1 MRSLSD
7 EALDFFNKD
16 SARTMARFRA
26 SQSYRY
32 ETTRDANKLDE
43 MMEDSVRLARKRR
56 SYYDANNKANLVYLY
71 DDKEDTYRPITD
83 YYIYDDKVYTEVDDL
98 KSDLGIT
105 GEETEGPFKEFGD
118 GKDSY
123 DDLMEMSIAADMNS
137 SSTTSTSGD
146 EIDGPF
152 DENEEG
158 TEPNESSNEFTGG
171 TDGDDTT
178 QKTTQKTTSETT
190 QENSDE
196 NSELE
201 DNEGTSES
209 EDTKEEKENSGVANP
224 PAIVKEEATVIKK
237 FKDAL
242 QELDYG
248 NRTIRPTVDQDLFE
262 TFKKYYG
269 LDNYSVK
276 DIMDGLMIA
285 LLSHAYKLE
294 ETDASKYLFNKIL
307 FELGGTAELE
317 KNDKES
323 YGELNEK
330 LDKVENLM
338 VQLIRFNKSS
348 MDGLQLTMLRFWLDH
363 FSVNGTDIAR
373 DEKKLSGFTLN
384 GDEYI
389 ERLMET
395 VRTDQHNR
403 FTRKASEE
411 HRKRNSVN

>member
-32 ETTRDANKLDE
+32 ETTRDTNKLDE

-105 GEETEGPFKEFGD
+105 GEETDGPFKEFGD

-146 EIDGPF
+146 ETDGPF
-152 DENEEG
+152 DENEG
-158 TEPNESSNEFTGG
+158 STESNESSNES
-171 TDGDDTT
+171 TDATDSDDTT
-178 QKTTQKTTSETT
+178 QETTSETT

-196 NSELE
+196 NDESEN
-201 DNEGTSES
+201 NEGASER
-209 EDTKEEKENSGVANP
+209 EGNKEEKESSGVANP
-224 PAIVKEEATVIKK
+224 PAIVKEEVAVIKK

-248 NRTIRPTVDQDLFE
+248 NRTTRPTVDQDLFE

-276 DIMDGLMIA
+276 DTMDGLMVA

-323 YGELNEK
+323 YGEFNEK
-330 LDKVENLM
+330 LDKVVDLM
-338 VQLIRFNKSS
+338 GQLIRFNKSS

-363 FSVNGTDIAR
+363 FSVNGTNIER

-403 FTRKASEE
+403 FTRKLSEE

>member
-32 ETTRDANKLDE
+32 ETTRDTNKMNE

-137 SSTTSTSGD
+137 SSTTSTSND
-146 EIDGPF
+146 ETDGPF

-158 TEPNESSNEFTGG
+158 TEQNESSSESTEG
-171 TDGDDTT
+171 TDSDDTT
-178 QKTTQKTTSETT
+178 SETTSETT

-196 NSELE
+196 NGESEL
-201 DNEGTSES
+201 DGGVSTP

-248 NRTIRPTVDQDLFE
+248 NRTTRPTVDQDLFE

-276 DIMDGLMIA
+276 DTMDGLMIA

-307 FELGGTAELE
+307 FELGGTAGLE

-323 YGELNEK
+323 YGEIGEK
-330 LDKVENLM
+330 LDKVGDLM

-348 MDGLQLTMLRFWLDH
+348 MDALQLTMLRFWLDH

>member
-32 ETTRDANKLDE
+32 ETTRDTNKMNE

-105 GEETEGPFKEFGD
+105 GEETDGPFKEFGD

-137 SSTTSTSGD
+137 SSTTSTSND
-146 EIDGPF
+146 ETDGPF

-158 TEPNESSNEFTGG
+158 TESNEGGSDDSESTGG
-171 TDGDDTT
+171 TDSDETT
-178 QKTTQKTTSETT
+178 QETTSETT
-190 QENSDE
+190 QENSDG
-196 NSELE
+196 N
-201 DNEGTSES
+201 SES
-209 EDTKEEKENSGVANP
+209 ENNEGASESEGNKEENSGVANP
-224 PAIVKEEATVIKK
+224 PAIVKEEVAVIKK

-248 NRTIRPTVDQDLFE
+248 NRTTRPTVDQDLFE

-276 DIMDGLMIA
+276 ETMDGLMIA
-285 LLSHAYKLE
+285 LLSHTYKLE

-307 FELGGTAELE
+307 FELGGTAEFE

-330 LDKVENLM
+330 LDKVVELM
-338 VQLIRFNKSS
+338 KQLIHFNKSS

-403 FTRKASEE
+403 FTRKLSEE

>member
-32 ETTRDANKLDE
+32 ETTRDTNKLDE

-105 GEETEGPFKEFGD
+105 GEETDGPFKEFGD

-146 EIDGPF
+146 ETDGPF

-158 TEPNESSNEFTGG
+158 TESNEGSGDDSESNEG
-171 TDGDDTT
+171 TDSDETT
-178 QKTTQKTTSETT
+178 QETTSETT

-196 NSELE
+196 NSESE
-201 DNEGTSES
+201 NNEGVGES
-209 EDTKEEKENSGVANP
+209 EGAKEGNSGVANP

-237 FKDAL
+237 LKDAL

-248 NRTIRPTVDQDLFE
+248 NRTTRPTVDQDLFE

-276 DIMDGLMIA
+276 DTMDGLMIA
-285 LLSHAYKLE
+285 LLSHTYKLE

-330 LDKVENLM
+330 LDKVVGLM
-338 VQLIRFNKSS
+338 GQLIQFNKSS

-403 FTRKASEE
+403 FTRKLSEE

>member
-32 ETTRDANKLDE
+32 ETTRDTNKLDE

-105 GEETEGPFKEFGD
+105 GEETDGPFKEFGD

-137 SSTTSTSGD
+137 SSTTSASGD
-146 EIDGPF
+146 ETDGPF
-152 DENEEG
+152 DENEMD
-158 TEPNESSNEFTGG
+158 TEPNEGDDESSES
-171 TDGDDTT
+171 TDSDDTT
-178 QKTTQKTTSETT
+178 QETTSETT

-196 NSELE
+196 NSESE
-201 DNEGTSES
+201 DNEDPSES
-209 EDTKEEKENSGVANP
+209 EGTKEENSGVANP
-224 PAIVKEEATVIKK
+224 PAIVKEDVAVIKK

-248 NRTIRPTVDQDLFE
+248 NRTTRPTVDQDLFE

-276 DIMDGLMIA
+276 DTMDGLMIA
-285 LLSHAYKLE
+285 LLSHTYKLE

-330 LDKVENLM
+330 LDKVVGLM
-338 VQLIRFNKSS
+338 GQLIQFNKSS

-403 FTRKASEE
+403 FTRKLSEE

>member
-32 ETTRDANKLDE
+32 ETTRDANKMNE

-137 SSTTSTSGD
+137 SSSTSTSND
-146 EIDGPF
+146 ETDDPF
-152 DENEEG
+152 DENE
-158 TEPNESSNEFTGG
+158 TDIEPNEGDAESSEPTEGTGS
-171 TDGDDTT
+171 DETT
-178 QKTTQKTTSETT
+178 QETTSETT

-196 NSELE
+196 NSESE
-201 DNEGTSES
+201 DNEGASES
-209 EDTKEEKENSGVANP
+209 EGTKEENSGVANL

-248 NRTIRPTVDQDLFE
+248 NRTTRPTVDQDLFE

-276 DIMDGLMIA
+276 DTMDGLMIA

-323 YGELNEK
+323 YGEIGEK
-330 LDKVENLM
+330 LDKVGDLM

-348 MDGLQLTMLRFWLDH
+348 MDALQLTMLRFWLDH

>member
-32 ETTRDANKLDE
+32 ETTRDTNKLDE

-105 GEETEGPFKEFGD
+105 GEETDGPFKEFGD

-123 DDLMEMSIAADMNS
+123 DNLMEMSIAADMNS

-146 EIDGPF
+146 DTDGPF

-158 TEPNESSNEFTGG
+158 AESNESDHESSESTEG
-171 TDGDDTT
+171 TDSDDTT
-178 QKTTQKTTSETT
+178 QETTLETT

-196 NSELE
+196 NSESE
-201 DNEGTSES
+201 NNEGVSEP
-209 EDTKEEKENSGVANP
+209 EGAKEENSGVANP

-248 NRTIRPTVDQDLFE
+248 NRTTRPTVDQDLFE

-276 DIMDGLMIA
+276 ETMDGLMIA
-285 LLSHAYKLE
+285 LLSHTYKLE

-330 LDKVENLM
+330 LDKVADLM
-338 VQLIRFNKSS
+338 GQLIRFNKSS

-403 FTRKASEE
+403 FTRKLSEE

>member
-32 ETTRDANKLDE
+32 ETTRDTNKLDE
-43 MMEDSVRLARKRR
+43 MVEDSVRLARKRR

-105 GEETEGPFKEFGD
+105 GEETEGPFKEFGN

-146 EIDGPF
+146 ETDGPF

-158 TEPNESSNEFTGG
+158 AEQNESGGSDDSESTEG
-171 TDGDDTT
+171 TDSD
-178 QKTTQKTTSETT
+178 ETT
-190 QENSDE
+190 QETTQETSDE
-196 NSELE
+196 NSESE
-201 DNEGTSES
+201 NNEGVSES
-209 EDTKEEKENSGVANP
+209 EGTKEENSGVANP

-237 FKDAL
+237 FKDVL

-248 NRTIRPTVDQDLFE
+248 NRTTRPTVDQDLFE

-276 DIMDGLMIA
+276 DTMDGLMIA
-285 LLSHAYKLE
+285 LLSHVYKLE

-307 FELGGTAELE
+307 FELGGTTELE

-363 FSVNGTDIAR
+363 FSVNGTDITR

>member
-32 ETTRDANKLDE
+32 ETTRDTNKLDE

-105 GEETEGPFKEFGD
+105 GEEADGPFKEFGD

-137 SSTTSTSGD
+137 SSTTSTSND
-146 EIDGPF
+146 ETDGPF
-152 DENEEG
+152 DENKID
-158 TEPNESSNEFTGG
+158 TEPNEGDAESSEPTEGTGS
-171 TDGDDTT
+171 DETT
-178 QKTTQKTTSETT
+178 QETTSETT
-190 QENSDE
+190 QENSDG
-196 NSELE
+196 NSESE
-201 DNEGTSES
+201 DNEGASES
-209 EDTKEEKENSGVANP
+209 EGTKEENSGVANP

-248 NRTIRPTVDQDLFE
+248 NRTTRPTVDQDLFE
-262 TFKKYYG
+262 TFRKYYG

-276 DIMDGLMIA
+276 DIMDGLMVA

-317 KNDKES
+317 KTDKES
-323 YGELNEK
+323 YGEIGEK
-330 LDKVENLM
+330 LDKVGDLM

-348 MDGLQLTMLRFWLDH
+348 MDALQLTMLRFWLDH
-363 FSVNGTDIAR
+363 FSVNGTNIER

>member
-32 ETTRDANKLDE
+32 ETTRDTNKLDE

-105 GEETEGPFKEFGD
+105 GEETDGPFKEFGD

-137 SSTTSTSGD
+137 SSTTSTSSD
-146 EIDGPF
+146 ETDGPF

-158 TEPNESSNEFTGG
+158 AEQNESGGSDDSESTEG
-171 TDGDDTT
+171 TDSD
-178 QKTTQKTTSETT
+178 ETT
-190 QENSDE
+190 QETTQETSDG
-196 NSELE
+196 NGGLE
-201 DNEGTSES
+201 DNEGAGEP
-209 EDTKEEKENSGVANP
+209 EDTKGEKENSGVANP

-248 NRTIRPTVDQDLFE
+248 NRTTRPTVDQDLFE

-276 DIMDGLMIA
+276 DTMDGLMIA
-285 LLSHAYKLE
+285 LLSHTYKLE

-323 YGELNEK
+323 YGEFNEK
-330 LDKVENLM
+330 LDKVVDLM
-338 VQLIRFNKSS
+338 GQLIRFNKSS

-403 FTRKASEE
+403 FTRKLSEE

>member
-26 SQSYRY
+26 SQGYRY

-105 GEETEGPFKEFGD
+105 GEETDGPFKEFGD

-137 SSTTSTSGD
+137 SSTTSTSDD
-146 EIDGPF
+146 ETDGPF
-152 DENEEG
+152 DENETD
-158 TEPNESSNEFTGG
+158 TEPNEGDNESSGSTEG
-171 TDGDDTT
+171 TDSDDTT
-178 QKTTQKTTSETT
+178 QETTSETT
-190 QENSDE
+190 QED
-196 NSELE
+196 LDE
-201 DNEGTSES
+201 DNEPENNEGTGVSES
-209 EDTKEEKENSGVANP
+209 TEKENSGVTNP
-224 PAIVKEEATVIKK
+224 PAIVKEEVAVIKK
-237 FKDAL
+237 FKDVL

-248 NRTIRPTVDQDLFE
+248 NRTTRPTVDQDLFE

-276 DIMDGLMIA
+276 DTMDGLMIA
-285 LLSHAYKLE
+285 LLSHAYELE

-323 YGELNEK
+323 YGEFNEK
-330 LDKVENLM
+330 LDKVVDLM
-338 VQLIRFNKSS
+338 GQLIRFNKSS

-403 FTRKASEE
+403 FTRKLSEE

>member
-32 ETTRDANKLDE
+32 ETTRDTNRLDE

-105 GEETEGPFKEFGD
+105 GEETDGPFKEFGD

-123 DDLMEMSIAADMNS
+123 DDLMEMFIAADMNS

-146 EIDGPF
+146 EVDGPF
-152 DENEEG
+152 DENEG
-158 TEPNESSNEFTGG
+158 STEPNEGDDESSESTGG
-171 TDGDDTT
+171 ADSDETT
-178 QKTTQKTTSETT
+178 QETTSETT

-196 NSELE
+196 NSESE
-201 DNEGTSES
+201 NNEGVGES

-242 QELDYG
+242 QELNYG
-248 NRTIRPTVDQDLFE
+248 NRITRPTVDQDLFE

-276 DIMDGLMIA
+276 DTMDGLMIA
-285 LLSHAYKLE
+285 LLSHTYKLE

-330 LDKVENLM
+330 LDKVVGLM
-338 VQLIRFNKSS
+338 GQLIQFNKSS

-403 FTRKASEE
+403 FTRKLSEE

>member
-32 ETTRDANKLDE
+32 ETTRDTNKLDK

-105 GEETEGPFKEFGD
+105 GGETDGPFKEFGD

-146 EIDGPF
+146 ETDGPF
-152 DENEEG
+152 DENEMD
-158 TEPNESSNEFTGG
+158 TEPNEGDDESSESTEGA
-171 TDGDDTT
+171 DSDDTT
-178 QKTTQKTTSETT
+178 SETTSETT

-196 NSELE
+196 NSESE
-201 DNEGTSES
+201 NNEGVSEP
-209 EDTKEEKENSGVANP
+209 EGTKEENSGVANP
-224 PAIVKEEATVIKK
+224 PAIVKEEVAVIKK

-248 NRTIRPTVDQDLFE
+248 NRTTRPTVDQDLFE

-276 DIMDGLMIA
+276 DTMDGLMIA
-285 LLSHAYKLE
+285 LLSHTYKLE

-323 YGELNEK
+323 YGEIGEK
-330 LDKVENLM
+330 LDKVVDLM
-338 VQLIRFNKSS
+338 KQLIHFNKSS

-395 VRTDQHNR
+395 VRADQHNR
-403 FTRKASEE
+403 FTRKLSEE

>member
-26 SQSYRY
+26 SQGYRY
-32 ETTRDANKLDE
+32 ETTRDTNKLDE

-105 GEETEGPFKEFGD
+105 GEETDGPFKEFGD

-146 EIDGPF
+146 ETDVPF
-152 DENEEG
+152 DENEED
-158 TEPNESSNEFTGG
+158 TEPNKSGSDDSESTEG
-171 TDGDDTT
+171 TDSDDTT
-178 QKTTQKTTSETT
+178 QETTSETT

-196 NSELE
+196 NSESE
-201 DNEGTSES
+201 NDEGVSEP
-209 EDTKEEKENSGVANP
+209 ECAKEENSGVANP
-224 PAIVKEEATVIKK
+224 PAIVKEEVAVIKK

-248 NRTIRPTVDQDLFE
+248 NRTTRPTVDQDLFE
-262 TFKKYYG
+262 TFRKYYG

-276 DIMDGLMIA
+276 EVMDGLMIA
-285 LLSHAYKLE
+285 LLSHTYKLE

-307 FELGGTAELE
+307 FELGGAAELE

-330 LDKVENLM
+330 LDKVVGLM
-338 VQLIRFNKSS
+338 GQLIQFNKSS

-373 DEKKLSGFTLN
+373 DERKLSGFTLN

-403 FTRKASEE
+403 FTRKLSEE

>member
-32 ETTRDANKLDE
+32 ETTRDTNKLDE

-105 GEETEGPFKEFGD
+105 GEETDGPFKEFGD

-137 SSTTSTSGD
+137 SSITSASSD
-146 EIDGPF
+146 ETDGPF
-152 DENEEG
+152 DENETDTESNEGDDESSESTEG
-158 TEPNESSNEFTGG
+158 TDS
-171 TDGDDTT
+171 DDTT
-178 QKTTQKTTSETT
+178 QETT

-196 NSELE
+196 N
-201 DNEGTSES
+201 NEFES
-209 EDTKEEKENSGVANP
+209 DGGVSAPEDTKEEKENSEVANP
-224 PAIVKEEATVIKK
+224 PAIVKEEAIVIKK

-248 NRTIRPTVDQDLFE
+248 NRTTRPTVDQDLFE

-276 DIMDGLMIA
+276 DTMDGLMIA

>member
-32 ETTRDANKLDE
+32 ETTRDVNKMDE
-43 MMEDSVRLARKRR
+43 MMEDNVRLARKRR

-105 GEETEGPFKEFGD
+105 GEETDGPFKEFGD

-137 SSTTSTSGD
+137 SSTTSTSSD
-146 EIDGPF
+146 ETDGPF
-152 DENEEG
+152 DENAG
-158 TEPNESSNEFTGG
+158 NTEPNE
-171 TDGDDTT
+171 GDDEGSESTEGSTGDETT
-178 QKTTQKTTSETT
+178 QETTSETT
-190 QENSDE
+190 QENSDGS
-196 NSELE
+196 SELE
-201 DNEGTSES
+201 HNEGASVPEGN
-209 EDTKEEKENSGVANP
+209 KEEKGNSVVANP

-248 NRTIRPTVDQDLFE
+248 NRTTRPTVDQDLFE

-276 DIMDGLMIA
+276 DTMDGLMIA
-285 LLSHAYKLE
+285 LLSHTYKLE

-323 YGELNEK
+323 YGEIGEK
-330 LDKVENLM
+330 LDKVGDLM

-348 MDGLQLTMLRFWLDH
+348 MDALQLTMLRFWLDH

>member
-32 ETTRDANKLDE
+32 ETTRDTNKMNE

-71 DDKEDTYRPITD
+71 DDKEDMYRPITD

-105 GEETEGPFKEFGD
+105 GEETDGPFKEFGD

-137 SSTTSTSGD
+137 SSTTSSSGD
-146 EIDGPF
+146 ETDGPF
-152 DENEEG
+152 DENETD
-158 TEPNESSNEFTGG
+158 TEPNEGGDESSESTEG
-171 TDGDDTT
+171 TDSDDTT
-178 QKTTQKTTSETT
+178 QETTSETT

-196 NSELE
+196 NSE
-201 DNEGTSES
+201 SELDGGVS
-209 EDTKEEKENSGVANP
+209 VPEDTKEEKENSGVANP

-248 NRTIRPTVDQDLFE
+248 NRTTRPTVDQDLFE

-276 DIMDGLMIA
+276 DTMDGLMIA
-285 LLSHAYKLE
+285 LLSHTYKLE

-323 YGELNEK
+323 YGEIGEK
-330 LDKVENLM
+330 LDKVGDLM

-348 MDGLQLTMLRFWLDH
+348 MDALQLTMLRFWLDH

>member
-32 ETTRDANKLDE
+32 ETTRDTNKMNE
-43 MMEDSVRLARKRR
+43 MMEDSVRLTRKRR

-83 YYIYDDKVYTEVDDL
+83 YYLYDDKVYTEVDDL

-105 GEETEGPFKEFGD
+105 GEETDGPFKEFGD

-137 SSTTSTSGD
+137 SSTTSTSSD
-146 EIDGPF
+146 ETDGPF
-152 DENEEG
+152 DENETD
-158 TEPNESSNEFTGG
+158 TEPNEGDDESSESTEGAG
-171 TDGDDTT
+171 GDDTT
-178 QKTTQKTTSETT
+178 RETTSETT

-196 NSELE
+196 NSESKN
-201 DNEGTSES
+201 NEGVSEP
-209 EDTKEEKENSGVANP
+209 EGTKEENSGVVNP

-248 NRTIRPTVDQDLFE
+248 NRTTRPTVDQDLFE

-276 DIMDGLMIA
+276 DTMDGLMIA
-285 LLSHAYKLE
+285 LLSHTYKLE

-323 YGELNEK
+323 YGEIGEK
-330 LDKVENLM
+330 LDKVGDLM

-348 MDGLQLTMLRFWLDH
+348 MDALQLTMLRFWLDH

>member
-32 ETTRDANKLDE
+32 ETTRDTNKMNE

-137 SSTTSTSGD
+137 SSTTSASGD
-146 EIDGPF
+146 ETDGPF
-152 DENEEG
+152 DENETD
-158 TEPNESSNEFTGG
+158 TEPNEGGDESSEPTGV

-178 QKTTQKTTSETT
+178 QEITSETT

-201 DNEGTSES
+201 LDGGVSAP

-224 PAIVKEEATVIKK
+224 PVIVKEEATVIKK

-248 NRTIRPTVDQDLFE
+248 NRTTRPTVDQDLFE

-276 DIMDGLMIA
+276 DTMDGLMIA
-285 LLSHAYKLE
+285 LLSHTYKLE

-323 YGELNEK
+323 YGEIGEK
-330 LDKVENLM
+330 LDKVGDLM

-348 MDGLQLTMLRFWLDH
+348 MDALQLTMLRFWLDH

>member
-32 ETTRDANKLDE
+32 ETTRDTNKLDE

-105 GEETEGPFKEFGD
+105 GEETDGPFKEFGD

-146 EIDGPF
+146 DTDGPF

-158 TEPNESSNEFTGG
+158 AESNESDHESSESTEG
-171 TDGDDTT
+171 TDSDDTT
-178 QKTTQKTTSETT
+178 QETTLETT

-196 NSELE
+196 NSESE
-201 DNEGTSES
+201 NNEGVSEP
-209 EDTKEEKENSGVANP
+209 EGTKEENSGVANP

-248 NRTIRPTVDQDLFE
+248 NRTTRPTVDQDLFE

-276 DIMDGLMIA
+276 ETMDGLMIA
-285 LLSHAYKLE
+285 LLSHTYKLE

-330 LDKVENLM
+330 LDKVADLM
-338 VQLIRFNKSS
+338 GQLIRFNKSS

-403 FTRKASEE
+403 FTRKLSEE

>member
-32 ETTRDANKLDE
+32 ETTRDTNTLDE

-105 GEETEGPFKEFGD
+105 GEETDGPFKEFGD

-123 DDLMEMSIAADMNS
+123 DDLVEMSIAADMNS

-146 EIDGPF
+146 ETDGPF
-152 DENEEG
+152 DENEG
-158 TEPNESSNEFTGG
+158 STESNESSNES
-171 TDGDDTT
+171 TDATDSDDTT
-178 QKTTQKTTSETT
+178 QETTSETT

-196 NSELE
+196 NDESEN
-201 DNEGTSES
+201 NEGASER
-209 EDTKEEKENSGVANP
+209 EGNKEEKENSGVANP
-224 PAIVKEEATVIKK
+224 PAIVKEEVAVIKK

-248 NRTIRPTVDQDLFE
+248 NRTTRPTVDQDLFE

-276 DIMDGLMIA
+276 DTMDGLMIA
-285 LLSHAYKLE
+285 LLSHTYKLE

-323 YGELNEK
+323 YGEIGEK
-330 LDKVENLM
+330 LDKVVDLM
-338 VQLIRFNKSS
+338 KQLIHFNKSS

-395 VRTDQHNR
+395 VRADQHNR
-403 FTRKASEE
+403 FTRKLSEE

>member
-32 ETTRDANKLDE
+32 ETTRDTNKLDE

-56 SYYDANNKANLVYLY
+56 SYYDVNNKANLVYLY

-105 GEETEGPFKEFGD
+105 GEETDGPFKEFGD

-137 SSTTSTSGD
+137 SSSTSTSGD
-146 EIDGPF
+146 ETDGPF
-152 DENEEG
+152 DENETD
-158 TEPNESSNEFTGG
+158 TESNESSSDDSESNES
-171 TDGDDTT
+171 TDSDETT
-178 QKTTQKTTSETT
+178 QETTSETT
-190 QENSDE
+190 QENSYENDE
-196 NSELE
+196 SEN
-201 DNEGTSES
+201 NEGVSVPEG
-209 EDTKEEKENSGVANP
+209 TKEENSGVANP

-248 NRTIRPTVDQDLFE
+248 NRTTRPTVDQDLFE

-276 DIMDGLMIA
+276 DTMDGLMIA
-285 LLSHAYKLE
+285 LLSHTYKLE
-294 ETDASKYLFNKIL
+294 ETDVSKYLFNKIL

-330 LDKVENLM
+330 LDKVVDLM
-338 VQLIRFNKSS
+338 GQLIRFNKSS

-363 FSVNGTDIAR
+363 FSVNGTDITR

-403 FTRKASEE
+403 FTRKLSEE

>member
-32 ETTRDANKLDE
+32 ETTRDTNKLDE

-105 GEETEGPFKEFGD
+105 GEETDGPFKEFGD

-137 SSTTSTSGD
+137 SSTTSTSND
-146 EIDGPF
+146 ETDGPF

-158 TEPNESSNEFTGG
+158 TESNEGGSDDSESTGG
-171 TDGDDTT
+171 TDSDEIT
-178 QKTTQKTTSETT
+178 QETTSETT
-190 QENSDE
+190 QENSDG
-196 NSELE
+196 N
-201 DNEGTSES
+201 SES
-209 EDTKEEKENSGVANP
+209 ENNEGASESEGNKEENSGVANP
-224 PAIVKEEATVIKK
+224 PAIVKEEVSVIKK

-248 NRTIRPTVDQDLFE
+248 NRTTRPTVDQDLFE

-276 DIMDGLMIA
+276 ETMDGLMIA
-285 LLSHAYKLE
+285 LLSHTYKLE

-330 LDKVENLM
+330 LDKVVELM
-338 VQLIRFNKSS
+338 KQLIHFNKSS

-384 GDEYI
+384 GDEYV

-403 FTRKASEE
+403 FTRKLSEE

>member
-32 ETTRDANKLDE
+32 ETTRDTNKLDE

-105 GEETEGPFKEFGD
+105 GEETDGPFKEFGD

-146 EIDGPF
+146 DTDGPF

-158 TEPNESSNEFTGG
+158 AESNESDHESSESTEG
-171 TDGDDTT
+171 TDRDDTT
-178 QKTTQKTTSETT
+178 QETTLETT

-196 NSELE
+196 NSESE
-201 DNEGTSES
+201 NNEGVSEP
-209 EDTKEEKENSGVANP
+209 EGTKEENSGVANP

-248 NRTIRPTVDQDLFE
+248 NRTTRPTVDQDLFE

-276 DIMDGLMIA
+276 ETMDGLMIA
-285 LLSHAYKLE
+285 LLSHTYKLE

-330 LDKVENLM
+330 LDKVADLM
-338 VQLIRFNKSS
+338 GQLIRFNKSS

-403 FTRKASEE
+403 FTRKLSEE

>member
-32 ETTRDANKLDE
+32 ETTRDTNKMNE
-43 MMEDSVRLARKRR
+43 MMEDSIRLARKRR

-105 GEETEGPFKEFGD
+105 GEEIEGPFKEFGD

-146 EIDGPF
+146 ETDGPF
-152 DENEEG
+152 DENEGGTGSNEG
-158 TEPNESSNEFTGG
+158 DDESSESTGG
-171 TDGDDTT
+171 TDSDETT
-178 QKTTQKTTSETT
+178 QETTSETT
-190 QENSDE
+190 QENSDG
-196 NSELE
+196 N
-201 DNEGTSES
+201 SES
-209 EDTKEEKENSGVANP
+209 ENNEGASEPEGNKEENSGVANP

-248 NRTIRPTVDQDLFE
+248 NRTTRPTVDQDLFE

-276 DIMDGLMIA
+276 ETMDGLMIA
-285 LLSHAYKLE
+285 LLSHTYKLE

-317 KNDKES
+317 RNDKES

-330 LDKVENLM
+330 LDKVVDLM
-338 VQLIRFNKSS
+338 GQLIRFNKSS

-403 FTRKASEE
+403 FTRKLSEE

>member
-32 ETTRDANKLDE
+32 ETTRDTNKLDE
-43 MMEDSVRLARKRR
+43 MVEDSVRLARKRR

-105 GEETEGPFKEFGD
+105 GEETEGPFKEFGN

-146 EIDGPF
+146 ETDGPF

-158 TEPNESSNEFTGG
+158 AEQNESGGSDDSESTEG
-171 TDGDDTT
+171 TDSD
-178 QKTTQKTTSETT
+178 ETT
-190 QENSDE
+190 QETTQETSDE
-196 NSELE
+196 NSESE
-201 DNEGTSES
+201 NNEGVSES
-209 EDTKEEKENSGVANP
+209 EGTKEENSGVANP

-248 NRTIRPTVDQDLFE
+248 NRTTRPTVDQDLFE

-276 DIMDGLMIA
+276 DTMDGLMIA
-285 LLSHAYKLE
+285 LLSHVYKLE

-307 FELGGTAELE
+307 FELGGTTELE

-363 FSVNGTDIAR
+363 FSVNGTDITR

>member
-26 SQSYRY
+26 SQGYRY
-32 ETTRDANKLDE
+32 ETTRDTNKLDE

-105 GEETEGPFKEFGD
+105 GEETDGPFKEFGD

-123 DDLMEMSIAADMNS
+123 DDLLEMSIAADMNS

-146 EIDGPF
+146 GTDGPF
-152 DENEEG
+152 DENETSSDD
-158 TEPNESSNEFTGG
+158 TEPDEGGSGNSESTEETGS
-171 TDGDDTT
+171 DETT
-178 QKTTQKTTSETT
+178 QETTSETT

-196 NSELE
+196 N
-201 DNEGTSES
+201 NES
-209 EDTKEEKENSGVANP
+209 ENNEDTSTPESTEKENSGVVNP

-248 NRTIRPTVDQDLFE
+248 NRTTRPTVDQDLFE

-269 LDNYSVK
+269 LDNYSIK
-276 DIMDGLMIA
+276 ETMDGLMIA
-285 LLSHAYKLE
+285 LLSHTYKLE

-323 YGELNEK
+323 YGDLNAK
-330 LDKVENLM
+330 LDKVGDLM

-363 FSVNGTDIAR
+363 FNVNGTDIAR

-389 ERLMET
+389 DRLMET

-403 FTRKASEE
+403 FNRKMSEE

>member
-1 MRSLSD
+1 M
-7 EALDFFNKD
+7 
-16 SARTMARFRA
+16 
-26 SQSYRY
+26 
-32 ETTRDANKLDE
+32 
-43 MMEDSVRLARKRR
+43 
-56 SYYDANNKANLVYLY
+56 
-71 DDKEDTYRPITD
+71 
-83 YYIYDDKVYTEVDDL
+83 

-105 GEETEGPFKEFGD
+105 GEETDGPFKEFGD

-146 EIDGPF
+146 ETDGPF
-152 DENEEG
+152 DENETD
-158 TEPNESSNEFTGG
+158 TEPNEGGDGSSEPTGG
-171 TDGDDTT
+171 ADNDDTT
-178 QKTTQKTTSETT
+178 QETTLETT

-196 NSELE
+196 NSESE
-201 DNEGTSES
+201 NNEGVSEP
-209 EDTKEEKENSGVANP
+209 EGNKEEKENSGVANP

-242 QELDYG
+242 QELEYG
-248 NRTIRPTVDQDLFE
+248 NRTTRPTVDQDLFE

-276 DIMDGLMIA
+276 DTMDGLMIA

-323 YGELNEK
+323 YGDINEK
-330 LDKVENLM
+330 LDKVADLM
-338 VQLIRFNKSS
+338 GQLIRFNKSS

-363 FSVNGTDIAR
+363 FSINGTDIAR

-403 FTRKASEE
+403 FTRKLSEE

>member
-32 ETTRDANKLDE
+32 ETTRDTNKMNE

-71 DDKEDTYRPITD
+71 DDKEDMYRPITD

-105 GEETEGPFKEFGD
+105 GEETDGPFKEFGD

-137 SSTTSTSGD
+137 SSTTSSSGD
-146 EIDGPF
+146 ETDGPF
-152 DENEEG
+152 DENETD
-158 TEPNESSNEFTGG
+158 TEPNEGGDESSESTEG
-171 TDGDDTT
+171 TDSDDTT
-178 QKTTQKTTSETT
+178 QETTSETT

-196 NSELE
+196 NSE
-201 DNEGTSES
+201 SELDGGVS
-209 EDTKEEKENSGVANP
+209 VPEDTKEEKENSGVANP

-248 NRTIRPTVDQDLFE
+248 NRTTRPTVDQDLFE

-276 DIMDGLMIA
+276 DTMDGLMIA
-285 LLSHAYKLE
+285 LLSHTYKLE

-323 YGELNEK
+323 YGEIGEK
-330 LDKVENLM
+330 LDKVGDLM

-348 MDGLQLTMLRFWLDH
+348 MDALQLTMLRFWLDH

-411 HRKRNSVN
+411 HRKRNSAN

>member
-32 ETTRDANKLDE
+32 ETTRDTNKMNE

-137 SSTTSTSGD
+137 SSTTSASGD
-146 EIDGPF
+146 ETDGPF
-152 DENEEG
+152 DENETD
-158 TEPNESSNEFTGG
+158 TEPNEGGDESSESTEG
-171 TDGDDTT
+171 TDSDDTT
-178 QKTTQKTTSETT
+178 QETTSETT

-196 NSELE
+196 NSE
-201 DNEGTSES
+201 SELDGGVS
-209 EDTKEEKENSGVANP
+209 APEDTKEEKENSAVANP

-248 NRTIRPTVDQDLFE
+248 NRTTRPTVDQDLFE

-276 DIMDGLMIA
+276 DTMDGLMIA
-285 LLSHAYKLE
+285 LLSHTYKLE

-323 YGELNEK
+323 YGEIGEK
-330 LDKVENLM
+330 LDKVGDLM

-348 MDGLQLTMLRFWLDH
+348 MDALQLTMLRFWLDH

>member
-32 ETTRDANKLDE
+32 ETTRDVNKMDE

-105 GEETEGPFKEFGD
+105 GEETDGPFKEFGD

-146 EIDGPF
+146 ETDGPF
-152 DENEEG
+152 DENETD
-158 TEPNESSNEFTGG
+158 TEPNEGDNESSESTEG
-171 TDGDDTT
+171 TDSDDTT
-178 QKTTQKTTSETT
+178 QETTLETT
-190 QENSDE
+190 QEDSDE
-196 NSELE
+196 NSESGN
-201 DNEGTSES
+201 NEGLSES
-209 EDTKEEKENSGVANP
+209 EDTEEENSGVANP
-224 PAIVKEEATVIKK
+224 PAIVKEDATVIKK

-262 TFKKYYG
+262 TFRKYYG

-317 KNDKES
+317 KTNKES
-323 YGELNEK
+323 YSEFGEK
-330 LDKVENLM
+330 LDKVGDLM

-348 MDGLQLTMLRFWLDH
+348 MDALQLTMLRFWLDH
-363 FSVNGTDIAR
+363 FSVNGTNIER

>member
-32 ETTRDANKLDE
+32 ETTRDTNRLDE

-105 GEETEGPFKEFGD
+105 GEETDGPFKEFGD

-123 DDLMEMSIAADMNS
+123 DDLMEMFIAADMNS

-146 EIDGPF
+146 EVDGPF
-152 DENEEG
+152 DENEG
-158 TEPNESSNEFTGG
+158 STEPNEGDDESSESTGG
-171 TDGDDTT
+171 ADSDETT
-178 QKTTQKTTSETT
+178 QETTSETT

-196 NSELE
+196 NSESE
-201 DNEGTSES
+201 NNEGVGES

-242 QELDYG
+242 QELNYG
-248 NRTIRPTVDQDLFE
+248 NRITRPTVDQDLFE

-276 DIMDGLMIA
+276 DTMDGLMIA
-285 LLSHAYKLE
+285 LLSHTYKLE

-317 KNDKES
+317 KNDKEL

-330 LDKVENLM
+330 LDKVVGLM
-338 VQLIRFNKSS
+338 GQLIQFNKSS

-403 FTRKASEE
+403 FTRKLSEE

>member
-26 SQSYRY
+26 SQGYRY
-32 ETTRDANKLDE
+32 ETTRDTNKLDE

-105 GEETEGPFKEFGD
+105 GEETDGPFKEFGD

-137 SSTTSTSGD
+137 SSTTSTSDD
-146 EIDGPF
+146 ETDGPF
-152 DENEEG
+152 DENETD
-158 TEPNESSNEFTGG
+158 TEPNEGDNESSGSTEG
-171 TDGDDTT
+171 TDSDDTT
-178 QKTTQKTTSETT
+178 QETTSETT
-190 QENSDE
+190 QENSDGNSESE
-196 NSELE
+196 NNEGVSELE
-201 DNEGTSES
+201 A
-209 EDTKEEKENSGVANP
+209 TKEENSGVANP
-224 PAIVKEEATVIKK
+224 PVIVKEEATVIKK

-248 NRTIRPTVDQDLFE
+248 NRTTRPTVDQDLFE
-262 TFKKYYG
+262 TFRKYYG

-330 LDKVENLM
+330 LDKVVDLM
-338 VQLIRFNKSS
+338 GQLIRFNKSS

-403 FTRKASEE
+403 FTRKLSEE

>member
-32 ETTRDANKLDE
+32 ETTRDTNKMNE

-105 GEETEGPFKEFGD
+105 GEETDGPFKEFGD

-146 EIDGPF
+146 ETDGPF
-152 DENEEG
+152 DENVES
-158 TEPNESSNEFTGG
+158 TESNESSSDDSESTEG
-171 TDGDDTT
+171 TDSDDTT
-178 QKTTQKTTSETT
+178 QETTSETT

-196 NSELE
+196 NSESE
-201 DNEGTSES
+201 NNEGVSES
-209 EDTKEEKENSGVANP
+209 EGTKEENSGVANP

-248 NRTIRPTVDQDLFE
+248 NRTTRPTVDQDLFE

-276 DIMDGLMIA
+276 ETMDGLMIA
-285 LLSHAYKLE
+285 LLSHTYKLE

-330 LDKVENLM
+330 LDKVVGLM
-338 VQLIRFNKSS
+338 GQLIHFNKSS

-403 FTRKASEE
+403 FTRKLSEE

>member
-32 ETTRDANKLDE
+32 ETTRDTNKMNE

-105 GEETEGPFKEFGD
+105 GEETDGPFKEFGD

-123 DDLMEMSIAADMNS
+123 DDLMEMSIAVDMNS
-137 SSTTSTSGD
+137 SSTTSASGD
-146 EIDGPF
+146 ETDGPF
-152 DENEEG
+152 DENETD
-158 TEPNESSNEFTGG
+158 TEPNESGSDGSESTEDTGS
-171 TDGDDTT
+171 DETT
-178 QKTTQKTTSETT
+178 QETTSETT

-196 NSELE
+196 NDQPEN
-201 DNEGTSES
+201 NESASES
-209 EDTKEEKENSGVANP
+209 EGTKEEKENSGVTNP
-224 PAIVKEEATVIKK
+224 PAIVKEEAAVIKK

-248 NRTIRPTVDQDLFE
+248 NRTTRPTVDQDLFE

-276 DIMDGLMIA
+276 DTMDGLMIA
-285 LLSHAYKLE
+285 LLSHTYKLE

-323 YGELNEK
+323 YGKIGEK
-330 LDKVENLM
+330 LDKVVDLM
-338 VQLIRFNKSS
+338 KQLIHFNKSS

-403 FTRKASEE
+403 FTRKLSEE

>member
-32 ETTRDANKLDE
+32 ETTRDTNKLDE

-105 GEETEGPFKEFGD
+105 GEETDGPFKEFGD
-118 GKDSY
+118 GKNSY

-137 SSTTSTSGD
+137 SSTTNTSSD
-146 EIDGPF
+146 ETDGPF
-152 DENEEG
+152 DENEGG
-158 TEPNESSNEFTGG
+158 TESNESSNESTKD
-171 TDGDDTT
+171 TDSDETT
-178 QKTTQKTTSETT
+178 QETTSETT

-196 NSELE
+196 NSESE
-201 DNEGTSES
+201 NNEGVSEP
-209 EDTKEEKENSGVANP
+209 ECTKEENSGVANP
-224 PAIVKEEATVIKK
+224 PAIVKEEVAVIKK

-248 NRTIRPTVDQDLFE
+248 NRTTRPTVDQDLFE
-262 TFKKYYG
+262 TFRKYYG

-276 DIMDGLMIA
+276 EAMDGLMIA
-285 LLSHAYKLE
+285 LLSHTYKLE

-330 LDKVENLM
+330 LDKVVDLM
-338 VQLIRFNKSS
+338 GQLIRFNKSS

-403 FTRKASEE
+403 FTRKLSEE

>member
-32 ETTRDANKLDE
+32 ETTPDTNKLDE

-105 GEETEGPFKEFGD
+105 GEETDGPFKEFGD
-118 GKDSY
+118 GKNSY

-137 SSTTSTSGD
+137 SSTTNTSSD
-146 EIDGPF
+146 ETDGPF
-152 DENEEG
+152 DENEGG
-158 TEPNESSNEFTGG
+158 TESNESSNESTKD
-171 TDGDDTT
+171 TDSDETT
-178 QKTTQKTTSETT
+178 QETTSETT

-196 NSELE
+196 NSESE
-201 DNEGTSES
+201 NNEGVSEP
-209 EDTKEEKENSGVANP
+209 ECTKEENSGVANP
-224 PAIVKEEATVIKK
+224 PAIVKEEVAVIKK

-248 NRTIRPTVDQDLFE
+248 NRTTRPTVDQDLFE
-262 TFKKYYG
+262 TFRKYYG

-276 DIMDGLMIA
+276 EAMDGLMIA
-285 LLSHAYKLE
+285 LLSHTYKLE

-330 LDKVENLM
+330 LDKVVDLM
-338 VQLIRFNKSS
+338 GQLIRFNKSS

-403 FTRKASEE
+403 FTRKLSEE

>member
-1 MRSLSD
+1 
-7 EALDFFNKD
+7 
-16 SARTMARFRA
+16 
-26 SQSYRY
+26 
-32 ETTRDANKLDE
+32 
-43 MMEDSVRLARKRR
+43 
-56 SYYDANNKANLVYLY
+56 
-71 DDKEDTYRPITD
+71 
-83 YYIYDDKVYTEVDDL
+83 
-98 KSDLGIT
+98 
-105 GEETEGPFKEFGD
+105 
-118 GKDSY
+118 
-123 DDLMEMSIAADMNS
+123 MS
-137 SSTTSTSGD
+137 
-146 EIDGPF
+146 EY
-152 DENEEG
+152 EG
-158 TEPNESSNEFTGG
+158 T
-171 TDGDDTT
+171 
-178 QKTTQKTTSETT
+178 
-190 QENSDE
+190 
-196 NSELE
+196 
-201 DNEGTSES
+201 
-209 EDTKEEKENSGVANP
+209 KEENSGVANP

-248 NRTIRPTVDQDLFE
+248 NRTTRPTVDQDLFE

-276 DIMDGLMIA
+276 DTMDGLMIA
-285 LLSHAYKLE
+285 LLSHTYKLE

-307 FELGGTAELE
+307 FELGGTVELE

-330 LDKVENLM
+330 LDKVVDLM
-338 VQLIRFNKSS
+338 GQLIRFNKSS

-403 FTRKASEE
+403 FTRKLSEE